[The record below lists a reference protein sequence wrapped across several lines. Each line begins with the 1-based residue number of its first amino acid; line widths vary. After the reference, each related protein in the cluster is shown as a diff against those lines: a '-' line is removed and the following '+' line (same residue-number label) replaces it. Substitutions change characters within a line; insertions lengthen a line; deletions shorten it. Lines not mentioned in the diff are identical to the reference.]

1 MRKTKITVTIDATLV
16 EKLNHWSE
24 QRKKSRSHLV
34 EEALKSW
41 HWAQIEQELMAGYR
55 AMAQEDVETAKAFLA
70 AGVEVLT

>member
-1 MRKTKITVTIDATLV
+1 MGKTKITVTIDATLV
-16 EKLNHWSE
+16 EELDHWSG

-41 HWAQIEQELMAGYR
+41 HRAQIEQELMVGYR
-55 AMAQEDVETAKAFLA
+55 AMAQEDVETAEASLA